1 MSRPRSVA
9 VRPAVSISLPVAV
22 LGSVLLLTGCASK
35 EAAAPQASVAP
46 VKIARVEIEDDG
58 LPAQLAPRNRR
69 PGADDP
75 SQPWSP
81 NYGTGLTVEKP
92 RPVAG
97 QPIPSQ
103 FAAAPLPPN
112 DPDAAL
118 AAARA
123 VLNRMQQPPHRAVAP
138 QTAQQSPSIA
148 QPGNAQVAD
157 QAAALAQARRVI
169 AAMQAQKAQTEKA
182 PPTRLSGVDEDMLVR
197 RAIAEHEMRRAD

>member
-1 MSRPRSVA
+1 MA
-9 VRPAVSISLPVAV
+9 VTVLVRFAV
-22 LGSVLLLTGCASK
+22 LGSALLLTGCASK

-46 VKIARVEIEDDG
+46 AKIARVEIEDDG

-92 RPVAG
+92 RPAAG
-97 QPIPSQ
+97 QAIPRQ
-103 FAAAPLPPN
+103 FAAAPLQ
-112 DPDAAL
+112 PDNPEAAL

-123 VLNRMQQPPHRAVAP
+123 VLNRMQQPQQRAVAP
-138 QTAQQSPSIA
+138 QTAQQSPGIA
-148 QPGNAQVAD
+148 RSGSGQSGNAPAAD
-157 QAAALAQARRVI
+157 QAASLTQARRVI
-169 AAMQAQKAQTEKA
+169 AAMQAQNAQTEKA